1 MVELPG
7 DVRSTQPAADTDQ
20 EARGPSARHLCK
32 LRRACKRVV
41 FRQLIGQQKR
51 RVAARDEVLEA
62 GRRSRDHSVAPT
74 RDEMCSRVA
83 VVAQDA
89 ALFDESV
96 AYNIAY
102 GALPPPP
109 APPSPSRLF
118 LRDPE
123 PLDAI
128 LAAPRPDVVAAARRA
143 AVHETVLQL
152 PGGRG
157 YDTKVGERGAALSGG
172 ERQRVAIARALMRG
186 ADALLADEPT
196 SAADAETE
204 AALIASLRRTAA
216 GGGAVVSPA
225 TGGGSATLVVVAH
238 RLASVACADR
248 IVVME
253 SGRVA
258 EMGTHA
264 ELLARRGGLYARLWA
279 LQQGETEEDE
289 NEPSEEVGVR
299 ARGARVDGEAATP

>member
-1 MVELPG
+1 MTLDGV
-7 DVRSTQPAADTDQ
+7 DVRRT
-20 EARGPSARHLCK
+20 
-32 LRRACKRVV
+32 
-41 FRQLIGQQKR
+41 
-51 RVAARDEVLEA
+51 
-62 GRRSRDHSVAPT
+62 T

-83 VVAQDA
+83 CVPQDA

-96 AYNIAY
+96 EYNIQY

-216 GGGAVVSPA
+216 GGGAVISPA
-225 TGGGSATLVVVAH
+225 AGGGSATLVVVAH
-238 RLASVACADR
+238 RLASVARADR

-253 SGRVA
+253 SGRIA
-258 EMGTHA
+258 ETGTHA

-279 LQQGETEEDE
+279 LQQGETEEE
-289 NEPSEEVGVR
+289 HEEVGVQ
-299 ARGARVDGEAATP
+299 ARGAVDEAASP